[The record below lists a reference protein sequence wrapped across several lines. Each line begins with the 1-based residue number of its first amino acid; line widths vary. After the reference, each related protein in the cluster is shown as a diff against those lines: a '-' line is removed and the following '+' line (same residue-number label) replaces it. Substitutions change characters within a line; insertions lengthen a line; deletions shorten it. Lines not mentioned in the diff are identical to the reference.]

1 MKVLHIVYSGLGG
14 GIKVVHNL
22 IHENNKKNLWVNS
35 VILVGP
41 KKFEVKFDLKKNKI
55 YYCKTIKYLS
65 FFFWI
70 KTFLKII
77 YFKPDTIFVHNHDI
91 FPALLYK
98 YLFKKKIIFVA
109 HDPASLFNNIKI
121 KFINKIA
128 AIFFDTIIVLNKDV
142 YLYFKK
148 ISKSQKI
155 LIIQNG
161 IKKTKFIKK
170 KFKNYFNI
178 GMAARMNSNKL
189 QELIINALDTSILK
203 NKKINCFFAGDGENY
218 EKLILTTSKLK
229 LNKKIK
235 FFGTLKEDKL
245 VSFYKEL
252 DLYIQ
257 ASTSEGSSISV
268 LEAFNYG
275 IPVLASNV
283 SGLKNFIN
291 KKNYIGALFKNKKH
305 DLAKKILDFYNM
317 KEDIR
322 QKYIRNQKNYFLENN
337 DSSIMYYK
345 YSALLN
351 KIIKLS

>member
-1 MKVLHIVYSGLGG
+1 
-14 GIKVVHNL
+14 
-22 IHENNKKNLWVNS
+22 
-35 VILVGP
+35 
-41 KKFEVKFDLKKNKI
+41 
-55 YYCKTIKYLS
+55 
-65 FFFWI
+65 
-70 KTFLKII
+70 
-77 YFKPDTIFVHNHDI
+77 
-91 FPALLYK
+91 
-98 YLFKKKIIFVA
+98 
-109 HDPASLFNNIKI
+109 
-121 KFINKIA
+121 
-128 AIFFDTIIVLNKDV
+128 
-142 YLYFKK
+142 
-148 ISKSQKI
+148 
-155 LIIQNG
+155 
-161 IKKTKFIKK
+161 
-170 KFKNYFNI
+170 
-178 GMAARMNSNKL
+178 MAARMNSNKL
-189 QELIINALDTSILK
+189 QELIINALNTSILK

-218 EKLILTTSKLK
+218 KKLILTTSKLK

-305 DLAKKILDFYNM
+305 DLAKKILNFYNM